1 MAREVS
7 VREVAAQL
15 GLTHL
20 EVNRRIHKKQIKAR
34 KVGWF
39 WVIEQSE
46 VDRVKEAE
54 WYKKVMQRRAASA

>member
-1 MAREVS
+1 VARELS
-7 VREVAAQL
+7 VREVANQL

-39 WVIEQSE
+39 WVINQED
-46 VDRVKEAE
+46 VDKVKGAE
-54 WYKKVMQRRAASA
+54 WYLKVMARRSASA